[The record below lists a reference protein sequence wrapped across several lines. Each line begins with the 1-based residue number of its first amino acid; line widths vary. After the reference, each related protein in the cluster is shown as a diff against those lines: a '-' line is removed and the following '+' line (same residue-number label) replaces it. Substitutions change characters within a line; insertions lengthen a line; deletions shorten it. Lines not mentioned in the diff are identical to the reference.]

1 MRRLV
6 LTTLV
11 LSAMAYASEVSAQ
24 AAAISVSIPPT
35 GRANGMGEAYVA
47 LADDATATWWNPGG
61 LGFLPKKEVSVTYA
75 KLVPGLADDMF
86 YTYPTYAMPVKDW
99 GTFGFGLVYLSYGT
113 SEGTDQSGNPL
124 GSFTSYEIAPTLSY
138 GTKVTDRLGV
148 GANFKYIRVQLSPD
162 FTGTGEGKGSTFAFD
177 LAGLYKVPGDMVN
190 VGLAIQNLGGNLKFV
205 SSADDNADPIYRNLK
220 AGFAVNAYSKDQIK
234 ALVIGDVNQLLVK
247 GEVADGPSKF
257 PRPIYNF
264 GAEVSYTSEVELALR
279 GGYVLD
285 KDGAIE
291 NATYGLGVGYKTFQ
305 FDLASIPQAGGD
317 GPGEGLERVT
327 KFSLGAR
334 F

>member
-6 LTTLV
+6 LTALV
-11 LSAMAYASEVSAQ
+11 LSAVAYASEVSAQ
-24 AAAISVSIPPT
+24 AAAISVSSPPT

-47 LADDATATWWNPGG
+47 IADDATATWWNPGG
-61 LGFLPKKEVSVTYA
+61 LGFLDTKQVSVTYA
-75 KLVPGLADDMF
+75 KLVPGLADDVF
-86 YTYPTYAMPVKDW
+86 FTYPTYAMPVKDW
-99 GTFGFGLVYLSYGT
+99 GTFGFGLVYLSYGS
-113 SEGTDQSGNPL
+113 SEGTDASGNSL
-124 GSFTSYEIAPTLSY
+124 GTFSSYEIAPTISY
-138 GTKVTDRLGV
+138 GTKLTDRLGV

-162 FTGTGEGKGSTFAFD
+162 FTGTGEGRGSTIAFD
-177 LAGLYKVPGDMVN
+177 VAGLYKVPGDLVN
-190 VGLAIQNLGGNLKFV
+190 VGVALQNLGGNLKFV
-205 SSADDNADPIYRNLK
+205 RNDQKDPIYRNLR
-220 AGFAVNAYSKDQIK
+220 AGFAVNAYDQKQIK
-234 ALVIGDVNQLLVK
+234 AVLIADVNQLLVK
-247 GEVADGPSKF
+247 GEVSEGTPSY

-264 GAEVSYTSEVELALR
+264 GGEVGYQGEVALALR

-291 NATYGLGVGYKTFQ
+291 NATYGIGVGYRTFQ

-317 GPGEGLERVT
+317 GPGEGLDRVT

>member
-1 MRRLV
+1 MRRFILPVLV
-6 LTTLV
+6 LV
-11 LSAMAYASEVSAQ
+11 AIASAGEAWAQ

-47 LADDATATWWNPGG
+47 LSDDVTATWWNPGA
-61 LGFLPKKEVSVTYA
+61 LGFLDQKEVHVTYA
-75 KLVPGLADDMF
+75 KLVPDLADDVF
-86 YTYPTYAMPVKDW
+86 YTYPTYAMKVKDW

-113 SEGTDQSGNPL
+113 SEGTDPSGNPL
-124 GSFTSYEIAPTLSY
+124 GSFTSYEIAPTLCY
-138 GTKVTDRLGV
+138 GTKINDQLGV
-148 GANFKYIRVQLSPD
+148 GANVKYIRVQLSPD
-162 FTGTGEGKGSTFAFD
+162 FDGRGEGKGSTFAFD
-177 LAGLYKVPGDMVN
+177 LAALYKIPGDMVN
-190 VGLAIQNLGGNLKFV
+190 VGLNVQNLGGSLSFV
-205 SSADDNADPIYRNLK
+205 TDDNKDPIYRNLK
-220 AGFAVNAYSKDQIK
+220 LGVAVNAYQKNQIK
-234 ALVIGDVNQLLVK
+234 AIGIADFNQLLVK
-247 GEVADGPSKF
+247 GEVDGGDGSY

-264 GAEVSYTSEVELALR
+264 GGEVSYTSEVELALR

-285 KDGAIE
+285 KDGDIE

-317 GPGEGLERVT
+317 GPGEGLDRVT

>member
-11 LSAMAYASEVSAQ
+11 LSALLPAADAVAQQ

-47 LADDATATWWNPGG
+47 IADDATATWWNPGA
-61 LGFLPKKEVSVTYA
+61 LGFLTVREASVTYA
-75 KLVPGLADDMF
+75 KLVPGLADDVF

-99 GTFGFGLVYLSYGT
+99 GTFGFGLVYLSYGK
-113 SEGTDQSGNPL
+113 SEGTDPSGNPL
-124 GSFTSYEIAPTLSY
+124 GEFSSYEIAPTLSY
-138 GTKVTDRLGV
+138 GTKITDRLGV
-148 GANFKYIRVQLSPD
+148 GANVKYIRVQLSPD
-162 FTGTGEGKGSTFAFD
+162 FNGLGEGKGSTFAFD
-177 LAGLYKVPGDMVN
+177 VAGLYKVPGDRVN
-190 VGLAIQNLGGNLKFV
+190 VGLALQNLGGSLAFINEM
-205 SSADDNADPIYRNLK
+205 NEDPIYRNLK
-220 AGFAVNAYSKDQIK
+220 AGFAVNAYDQKQIK
-234 ALVIGDVNQLLVK
+234 AIVIGDVNQLLVK
-247 GEVADGPSKF
+247 GEVVDGSSKY

-264 GAEVSYTSEVELALR
+264 GAEVAYTSEVELALR
-279 GGYVLD
+279 GGYVMD
-285 KDGAIE
+285 KDGDIE
-291 NATYGLGVGYKTFQ
+291 NATYGLGIGYKTFQ

-317 GPGEGLERVT
+317 GPGEGLDRVT

>member
-1 MRRLV
+1 MRRIV
-6 LTTLV
+6 LSVLV
-11 LSAMAYASEVSAQ
+11 LSAFASASEVWAQ

-35 GRANGMGEAYVA
+35 ARANGMGEAYVA
-47 LADDATATWWNPGG
+47 VADDVTATWWNPGA
-61 LGFLPKKEVSVTYA
+61 LGFLAQKEVSVTYA
-75 KLVPGLADDMF
+75 KLVPGLADDVF

-113 SEGTDQSGNPL
+113 SEGTDQSGNSL
-124 GSFTSYEIAPTLSY
+124 GSFTSYEIAPTISY
-138 GTKVTDRLGV
+138 GTKITDRLGV

-162 FTGTGEGKGSTFAFD
+162 FDGRGEGKGSTFAFD
-177 LAGLYKVPGDMVN
+177 IAGLYKVPGDMVN
-190 VGLAIQNLGGNLKFV
+190 VGLAIQNLGGSLSFIT
-205 SSADDNADPIYRNLK
+205 DDNKDPIYRNLK
-220 AGFAVNAYSKDQIK
+220 AGFAVNAYQKDQIK

-247 GEVADGPSKF
+247 GDVVDGSSSF

-285 KDGAIE
+285 KDGDIE

-317 GPGEGLERVT
+317 GPGEGLDRVT

>member
-1 MRRLV
+1 MRRFILSV
-6 LTTLV
+6 LV
-11 LSAMAYASEVSAQ
+11 LSAIAPASEAWAQ

-47 LADDATATWWNPGG
+47 LADDVTATWWNPGG
-61 LGFLPKKEVSVTYA
+61 LGFLTQKEVSVTYA
-75 KLVPGLADDMF
+75 KLVPGLADDVF

-113 SEGTDQSGNPL
+113 SEGTDAQGNSL
-124 GSFTSYEIAPTLSY
+124 GSFTSYEVAPMISY
-138 GTKVTDRLGV
+138 GTKITDRLGV

-162 FTGTGEGKGSTFAFD
+162 FDGRGEGRGSTFAFD
-177 LAGLYKVPGDMVN
+177 IAGLYKVPGDLVN
-190 VGLAIQNLGGNLKFV
+190 VGLAIQNLGGSLSFITE
-205 SSADDNADPIYRNLK
+205 DNKDPIYRNLK
-220 AGFAVNAYSKDQIK
+220 AGFAVNAYQKAQIK

-247 GEVADGPSKF
+247 GDVVDGSSSF

-264 GAEVSYTSEVELALR
+264 GGEVSYTSEVELALR
-279 GGYVLD
+279 GGYVMD

-317 GPGEGLERVT
+317 GPGEGLDRVT

>member
-6 LTTLV
+6 LSTLM
-11 LSAMAYASEVSAQ
+11 LSALAYASEVSAQ

-47 LADDATATWWNPGG
+47 IADDATATWWNPGG
-61 LGFLPKKEVSVTYA
+61 LAFLDRKEVSVSYA
-75 KLVPGLADDMF
+75 KLVPDLADDVF

-99 GTFGFGLVYLSYGT
+99 GTFGFGLVYLSYGS
-113 SEGTDQSGNPL
+113 SEGTDASGNSL
-124 GSFTSYEIAPTLSY
+124 GSFSSYEIAPTISY
-138 GTKVTDRLGV
+138 GTKLTSRLGV
-148 GANFKYIRVQLSPD
+148 GANAKYIRVQLSPD
-162 FTGTGEGKGSTFAFD
+162 FDGRGEGKGSTFAFD
-177 LAGLYKVPGDMVN
+177 VAALYKVPGDLVN
-190 VGLAIQNLGGNLKFV
+190 VGVAIQNLGGSLSFIT
-205 SSADDNADPIYRNLK
+205 DDNKDPIYRNLK
-220 AGFAVNAYSKDQIK
+220 AGFAVRAYEQKQIR
-234 ALVIGDVNQLLVK
+234 AIVIGDVNQLLVK
-247 GEVADGPSKF
+247 GDVVGGTSKY

-264 GAEVSYTSEVELALR
+264 GGEVKYTSEVELALR
-279 GGYVLD
+279 GGYVMD
-285 KDGAIE
+285 KDGDIE

-317 GPGEGLERVT
+317 GPGEGLDRVT

>member
-1 MRRLV
+1 MRRFV
-6 LTTLV
+6 LSVLV
-11 LSAMAYASEVSAQ
+11 LSAIASASDAWSQ

-47 LADDATATWWNPGG
+47 VADDATATWWNPGG
-61 LGFLPKKEVSVTYA
+61 LGFLTQKEVSVTYA
-75 KLVPGLADDMF
+75 KLVPGLADDVF

-113 SEGTDQSGNPL
+113 SEGTDQAGNPL
-124 GSFTSYEIAPTLSY
+124 GSFTSYEIAPTISY
-138 GTKVTDRLGV
+138 GTKITDRLGV

-162 FTGTGEGKGSTFAFD
+162 FDGRGEGKGSTFAFD
-177 LAGLYKVPGDMVN
+177 VAGLYKVPGDMVN
-190 VGLAIQNLGGNLKFV
+190 VGIAIQNLGGSLSFIT
-205 SSADDNADPIYRNLK
+205 DDNKDPIYRNLK
-220 AGFAVNAYSKDQIK
+220 AGFAVNAYAKDQIK
-234 ALVIGDVNQLLVK
+234 AMVIGDVNQLLVK
-247 GEVADGPSKF
+247 GDVVDGTSSF

-264 GAEVSYTSEVELALR
+264 GGEVSYTSEVELALR

-285 KDGAIE
+285 KDGDIE

-317 GPGEGLERVT
+317 GPGEGLDRVT

>member
-6 LTTLV
+6 LTALF
-11 LSAMAYASEVSAQ
+11 LSAVGTASEAWAQ

-47 LADDATATWWNPGG
+47 IADDATATWWNPGG
-61 LGFLPKKEVSVTYA
+61 LAFLEEKEVSVTYA
-75 KLVPGLADDMF
+75 KLVPGLADDVF
-86 YTYPTYAMPVKDW
+86 YTYPAYAMPVKDW
-99 GTFGFGLVYLSYGT
+99 GTFGFGLVYLSYGS
-113 SEGTDQSGNPL
+113 SEGTDASGNPL
-124 GSFTSYEIAPTLSY
+124 GTFSSYEIAPTISY
-138 GTKVTDRLGV
+138 GTKLTDRLGV
-148 GANFKYIRVQLSPD
+148 GANFKYIRVQLAPD
-162 FTGTGEGKGSTFAFD
+162 FTGTGEGKGSTIAFD
-177 LAGLYKVPGDMVN
+177 VAGLYKVPGDLVN
-190 VGLAIQNLGGNLKFV
+190 VGVALQNMGGNLKFV
-205 SSADDNADPIYRNLK
+205 RNDDDDPIYRNLR
-220 AGFAVNAYSKDQIK
+220 AGFAVNAYAKDEIK
-234 ALVIGDVNQLLVK
+234 AVVIADVNQLLVK
-247 GEVADGPSKF
+247 GEVASGTASY

-264 GAEVSYTSEVELALR
+264 GGEVSYTGEVDLALR

-291 NATYGLGVGYKTFQ
+291 NATYGVGIGYRTFQ

-317 GPGEGLERVT
+317 GPGEGLDRVT